1 MKGVWRPLL
10 VIPILASLVLSCR
23 SLNFST
29 SQSIS
34 PELPTPIRETVVAPV
49 YIPPAIDLVSLED
62 KLVEIYEKVNPGV
75 VSLRALG
82 DAEGGLGTGFV
93 IDTDGNIITNYHV
106 IEGIDDLEVAFPSG
120 LKARGEVLGTDLDS
134 DIAVVRV
141 DVSPEELFPLS
152 MGDSDQVRVGQ
163 AVIAIGNPFGFNGTM
178 TLGIVSGLG
187 RALRSLHE
195 APSGGVFSSG
205 DIIQTDAAINPG
217 NSGGP
222 LLNLNG
228 EVIGVNRAI
237 FTTGFTDDGQ
247 PLNSGLGFAVSI
259 NIIKRVIPSLIVEGR
274 YDYPFIGITSL
285 EDLTLADQE
294 ALGLP
299 RASGIYVTQVTS
311 GGPAQKA
318 GIRAGDQPTDIAGL
332 LAGGD
337 LIIAID
343 GVQVK
348 TFSDFI
354 GYLLRNKSPGDAV
367 ELTILRDNQEIKVNL
382 VLDKR
387 PSQ

>member
-1 MKGVWRPLL
+1 
-10 VIPILASLVLSCR
+10 
-23 SLNFST
+23 
-29 SQSIS
+29 
-34 PELPTPIRETVVAPV
+34 
-49 YIPPAIDLVSLED
+49 
-62 KLVEIYEKVNPGV
+62 
-75 VSLRALG
+75 
-82 DAEGGLGTGFV
+82 
-93 IDTDGNIITNYHV
+93 
-106 IEGIDDLEVAFPSG
+106 
-120 LKARGEVLGTDLDS
+120 LGTDLDS

-141 DVSPEELFPLS
+141 NVPPEELIPLP

-187 RALRSLHE
+187 RALSSLHE

-237 FTTGFTDDGQ
+237 FTTTFTDSGQ
-247 PLNSGLGFAVSI
+247 PLNSGLGFAISI
-259 NIIKRVIPSLIVEGR
+259 NIIKRVIPSLITEGR

-285 EDLTLADQE
+285 DDITLADQQ
-294 ALGLP
+294 ALGLT
-299 RASGIYVTQVTS
+299 RSTGVYVTQVTA
-311 GGPAQKA
+311 GGPAEKA
-318 GIRAGDQPTDIAGL
+318 GIRAGDKPTDITGL
-332 LAGGD
+332 MAGGD
-337 LIIAID
+337 LIIAVD
-343 GVQVK
+343 GVPVK

-354 GYLLRNKSPGDAV
+354 GYMLRNKSPGDTV
-367 ELTILRDNQEIKVNL
+367 DLTILRNNQELNVSL

-387 PSQ
+387 PSD

>member
-1 MKGVWRPLL
+1 MKGVIR
-10 VIPILASLVLSCR
+10 PILVLPGLAILILSCR
-23 SLNFST
+23 STNFSN
-29 SQSIS
+29 S
-34 PELPTPIRETVVAPV
+34 PSASPAVPTPARETVVAPV
-49 YIPPAIDLVSLED
+49 YIPPAVDLVSLED
-62 KLVEIYEKVNPGV
+62 TLVEIYQKVNPGV
-75 VSLRALG
+75 VSLRNLD

-93 IDTDGNIITNYHV
+93 IDKDGNLITNYHV
-106 IEGIDDLEVAFPSG
+106 IEGINDLEVAFPSG
-120 LKARGEVLGTDLDS
+120 LKARGKVIGTDLDS
-134 DIAVVRV
+134 DIAVVKV
-141 DVSPEELFPLS
+141 KVPPEALFPLS

-237 FTTGFTDDGQ
+237 FTTSFTDTGQ

-259 NIIKRVIPSLIVEGR
+259 NIIKRVIPALIAEGR

-285 EDLTLADQE
+285 EDITLADQE
-294 ALGLP
+294 ALRLP
-299 RASGIYVTQVTS
+299 RSSGVYVTQVTS
-311 GGPAQKA
+311 GGPAEKA
-318 GIRAGDQPTDIAGL
+318 GIRAGDQPTDVTGL
-332 LAGGD
+332 MAGGD

-354 GYLLRNKSPGDAV
+354 GYLLRNKSPGDTV
-367 ELTILRDNQEIKVNL
+367 ELTIMRDNQEIKVSL

-387 PSQ
+387 PSE